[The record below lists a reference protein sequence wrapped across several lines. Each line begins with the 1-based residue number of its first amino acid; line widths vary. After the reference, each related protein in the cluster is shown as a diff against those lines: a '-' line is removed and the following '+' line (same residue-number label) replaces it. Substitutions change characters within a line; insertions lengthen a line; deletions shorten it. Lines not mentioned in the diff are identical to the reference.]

1 MSFHKG
7 QKFFGLQSLTPPIIK
22 APQKMLRFGLGVGGG
37 GGFRRCR
44 KSRAY
49 LWKNPGYAP
58 AKARKNNRRL
68 EKRRY
73 QGSAD

>member
-1 MSFHKG
+1 
-7 QKFFGLQSLTPPIIK
+7 
-22 APQKMLRFGLGVGGG
+22 MLRFGLGVGGG
-37 GGFRRCR
+37 GGGGRRCR
-44 KSRAY
+44 KSLAY